1 MLWTP
6 RIRFGGLIDIPD
18 ERGETRAQGPVVG
31 FGVDL
36 LRPGTAEP
44 GTLNLPA
51 AVIRGRLP
59 ARRGE
64 ALLSDELA
72 SRLGVR
78 IGETATFIGSTRHGS
93 FTTSNLI
100 VPAPSGSVS
109 PRSTA
114 GRSSPTWRT
123 CARPSTWPMPR
134 GRSWATS
141 LTDSTMMKKQAA
153 SQLSQRPPTPRT
165 PSLRPPIR
173 WENRA
178 GSGTLD
184 LYDYLTGVL
193 LVIFIIVMSIVLW
206 NAGLM
211 ASLRRYGEFGLRLAM
226 GETGGGSTR
235 RCSPSRS

>member
-59 ARRGE
+59 VRRGE

-100 VPAPSGSVS
+100 VGGTI
-109 PRSTA
+109 RFGITA
-114 GRSSPTWRT
+114 LDRGTIIADLEDMREALDM
-123 CARPSTWPMPR
+123 ARC
-134 GRSWATS
+134 
-141 LTDSTMMKKQAA
+141 
-153 SQLSQRPPTPRT
+153 
-165 PSLRPPIR
+165 
-173 WENRA
+173 
-178 GSGTLD
+178 
-184 LYDYLTGVL
+184 
-193 LVIFIIVMSIVLW
+193 
-206 NAGLM
+206 
-211 ASLRRYGEFGLRLAM
+211 
-226 GETGGGSTR
+226 GGGDHGLLPR
-235 RCSPSRS
+235 RALP